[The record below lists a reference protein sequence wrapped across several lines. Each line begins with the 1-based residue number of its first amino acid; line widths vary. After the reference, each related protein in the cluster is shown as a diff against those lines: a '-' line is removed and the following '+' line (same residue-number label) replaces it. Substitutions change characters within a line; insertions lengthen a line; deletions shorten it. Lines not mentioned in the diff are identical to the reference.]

1 MRKPRRGARLPLS
14 DPRELTKAMLQA
26 STEDEI
32 INSVADAV
40 AADDGRESKRPPP
53 EELAVW
59 TREGASPADRQ
70 AIWCGVK
77 KEDEE
82 VVPHTV
88 PKPSPGSAIMWQGGR
103 TVVLRPGAKVILHTG
118 PPRVLMTEDGSPLET
133 IMTLIA
139 VDAASPEAGPLPI
152 PMVHASWREAA
163 ERARDIDGPM
173 PRHPLEN
180 LIRAWQ
186 KHRPQGLARR
196 HLIATAECKP
206 PTGRTPLILARTP
219 GVLAL
224 ASAALEV
231 VEVDGVPFATRQ
243 PGGLARWRY
252 KPMQPRQGDM
262 FGAPKTLDGRATA
275 GVLFE
280 GLARLY
286 TGDERNPLR
295 ADLIRL
301 GRIAYALTG
310 PTIFTEAEGAIL
322 VGGADTKA
330 NRARWWT
337 AMRAG
342 HSMTVTLD
350 PRTRRWVKVLD
361 VAPDLKGD
369 SWFGPPRWW
378 LEGSGPTAYRLTG
391 GLFRP
396 ALAGGGRRG
405 PRIGHLGTVHR
416 TVAGIEGA
424 LAWGPSTGKAEA
436 GRIPDNLRPVRRGG
450 PGPEVFIPAWQVL
463 RLAGEAV
470 RPDAFGP
477 TERQRYKRRCA
488 DLKTAGYFLP
498 PGERGTAPAGDT
510 IEIVRQV
517 RGSRARPAGLVVRA
531 TARYSA
537 AYASGSHVRI
547 PAIWLIKMP

>member
-1 MRKPRRGARLPLS
+1 MS
-14 DPRELTKAMLQA
+14 DPDELTKTILQA

-32 INSVADAV
+32 INSVAGAL
-40 AADDGRESKRPPP
+40 AAHDGRPSKRLPPAD
-53 EELAVW
+53 LAVW
-59 TREGASPADRQ
+59 TREAASEADRQ
-70 AIWCGVK
+70 ATWRGVK
-77 KEDEE
+77 KDDEE
-82 VVPHTV
+82 AVPHTV
-88 PKPSPGSAIMWQGGR
+88 PKPTPDSPIVWRGES
-103 TVVLRPGAKVILHTG
+103 VVILRPGAKVILSTG
-118 PPRVLMTEDGSPLET
+118 PPRVLMTEDGSPLERT
-133 IMTLIA
+133 MTLIA
-139 VDAASPEAGPLPI
+139 YDAASPEAGPLPI

-163 ERARDIDGPM
+163 EKAREIGNPI
-173 PRHPLEN
+173 PGHPLEN

-186 KHRPQGLARR
+186 KHRPRGVGQRQ
-196 HLIATAECKP
+196 LIATAEREL
-206 PTGRTPLILARTP
+206 PTGRAPLILAQTP

-231 VEVDGVPFATRQ
+231 VEVDGAPFATKQ
-243 PGGLARWRY
+243 PGGLTRWRY

-262 FGAPKTLDGRATA
+262 FGAPRTLDGRATA

-280 GLARLY
+280 GMARMY

-322 VGGADTKA
+322 IGGADTRA

-342 HSMTVTLD
+342 HNMTVTLD
-350 PRTRRWVKVLD
+350 SRTGRWLKVLD
-361 VAPDLKGD
+361 VDPDLKGD

-378 LEGSGPTAYRLTG
+378 LDRSGPMAYRLTG

-396 ALAGGGRRG
+396 ALVAGGRRG
-405 PRIGHLGTVHR
+405 PTIGHLGTVHR

-424 LAWGPSTGKAEA
+424 LAWEPSTEKAKA
-436 GRIPDNLRPVRRGG
+436 GPIPENLQPVRPGG
-450 PGPEVFIPAWQVL
+450 AGPEVFIPAWQVL

-470 RPDAFGP
+470 SPDAFGP
-477 TERQRYKRRCA
+477 TERQRYKRRCG
-488 DLKTAGYFLP
+488 DLKTAGYYLP

-531 TARYSA
+531 TARYCA

-547 PAIWLIKMP
+547 PAIRLIEEQ